1 MQGRRALA
9 AIIWFAAVTAAGAQ
23 AGPNP
28 GMGATSPLGT
38 IPLGTILSE
47 PSSAS
52 GSSGIPLGATEVD
65 TPGVSPLQMPCPN
78 TSSNSAFDGGGSTAS
93 SACGSATTNSSSGI
107 STASGSTASTLGST
121 TGSGIPMG
129 ATDLGTPGESQ
140 NIIVPNVS
148 VTPCP
153 LTTTSPQGTSATSG
167 ISSMSG
173 C

>member
-1 MQGRRALA
+1 MQGIRALA
-9 AIIWFAAVTAAGAQ
+9 AIIWFAGVTAAGAQ

-38 IPLGTILSE
+38 ILSE
-47 PSSAS
+47 PSPAS

-65 TPGVSPLQMPCPN
+65 TPGISPLQMPCPN

-93 SACGSATTNSSSGI
+93 SVCGSATTSSSAGI
-107 STASGSTASTLGST
+107 STASGSATSTLGSAV
-121 TGSGIPMG
+121 GSGIPMG

-140 NIIVPNVS
+140 SIVVPDVS

-153 LTTTSPQGTSATSG
+153 LTTTSPQGTSTTSG
-167 ISSMSG
+167 IASAGG

>member
-1 MQGRRALA
+1 MQGRWALA
-9 AIIWFAAVTAAGAQ
+9 AIIWFAGVTAAGAQ

-38 IPLGTILSE
+38 MLSE

-65 TPGVSPLQMPCPN
+65 TPGISPLQMPCPN
-78 TSSNSAFDGGGSTAS
+78 MSSNSAFDGGGSTAS
-93 SACGSATTNSSSGI
+93 SACGSATTSSSSGI

-121 TGSGIPMG
+121 SGSGIPMG

-140 NIIVPNVS
+140 NLVVPNVS

-153 LTTTSPQGTSATSG
+153 ATTTSPQGTSMTSG
-167 ISSMSG
+167 IASAGG